1 MHELKVFIRRA
12 EVRAQFRAHLR
23 AATRVPGAAG
33 ADVLEQ
39 VRSTWNHSVSR
50 SARAPAAKTTR
61 RRYRRHQA
69 ERDDFAIK
77 QLVAEGRRTLQEV
90 LALAEKDAGPS
101 ADYEVGEEWPW
112 AAAAAPAAPPRP
124 LGLPRYGD

>member
-23 AATRVPGAAG
+23 AAARVPGAAG

-39 VRSTWNHSVSR
+39 VRST
-50 SARAPAAKTTR
+50 
-61 RRYRRHQA
+61 YRRHQA

>member
-1 MHELKVFIRRA
+1 MKF
-12 EVRAQFRAHLR
+12 FW
-23 AATRVPGAAG
+23 TRPFHW
-33 ADVLEQ
+33 LN
-39 VRSTWNHSVSR
+39 ST
-50 SARAPAAKTTR
+50 
-61 RRYRRHQA
+61 Q
-69 ERDDFAIK
+69 
-77 QLVAEGRRTLQEV
+77 AEGRRTLQEV